1 MLRLRR
7 GLDVLSLTRKA
18 DYAVVALA
26 DLARRGTVRASAR
39 DIAASTSVPLPV
51 LTNILH
57 QLLHHGLVSSAMGSK
72 GGYRI
77 AKPASEI
84 SLAEMIDAIEG
95 PFKLAVCCG
104 PSAECEDDSCDLEDN
119 CQIKE
124 PVRRVHV
131 SLRQFL
137 SQVTLAQIAFGS
149 VPIALTVAERAI
161 DDDMTP
167 AAAVS

>member
-1 MLRLRR
+1 M
-7 GLDVLSLTRKA
+7 LSLTRKA

-26 DLARRGTVRASAR
+26 DLAHRGTARASAR
-39 DIAASTSVPLPV
+39 DIAKSTKVPLPV
-51 LTNILH
+51 LTNVLH
-57 QLLHHGLVSSAMGSK
+57 QLLRHGLVSSAMGSK

-77 AKPASEI
+77 ARPASEI

-95 PFKLAVCCG
+95 PFKLALCCG
-104 PSAECEDDSCDLEDN
+104 PAAECEDDVCDLEDN

-131 SLRQFL
+131 SLRRFL

-149 VPIALTVAERAI
+149 VPTELTVSYNANDGDR
-161 DDDMTP
+161 TP